1 MTSKQPIQSC
11 LTLILATFLSA
22 VTSLA
27 EEQVDYLKDIKPL
40 LKTKCL
46 SCHGPLKQQSGFR
59 VDTAKFLQKGG
70 ENDVGFEP
78 GNANESFLIGVLTGD
93 AGFRM
98 PPEGG
103 GKHLSADEL
112 KLIRNWINAGAHA
125 PENEQP
131 ERDPRQFWSYQ
142 LQQKPAVPKVKNT
155 KWVRNEIDAF
165 LSAEHEKH
173 DLVPRPAADP
183 AILLRRLYLDL
194 IGLPP
199 TREELNRFLN
209 NPSDAAYEATVD
221 KLLASPQYGERWGR
235 HWMDVWRYSDWYG
248 SRGNNEIRY
257 SQRHIWRWRDWI
269 VESINS
275 DKPYDRMI
283 LEMLAGDELEPG
295 NSDVVRATGFLGR
308 NWYKFDRNV
317 WLYET
322 VEQTSVAFLGLTMK
336 CCRCHEHK
344 YDPLEQLDYY
354 RFRAFFE
361 PHNVRTDAFSASA
374 KKVKDG
380 TKFSALDDGL
390 ARVFDKEPSVPT
402 YLFRRGDDRQPD
414 KENPVK
420 PGVPAVLG
428 NATLEIKPVT
438 LPVESYYP
446 ALKPEFLKDS
456 IETAKKKIDLAQ
468 SEFKNAQ
475 AVVTS
480 IKEKLADFSNTK
492 SIQTGK
498 VNKADELLV
507 DHFKKPNPQRW
518 NHLSGK
524 WEYKNG
530 HLAQTQVGSFV
541 TMSTKSSLPL
551 EFQGRL
557 RYKTLK
563 PGGVHSVGLFFDMDQ
578 LIDAQAIY
586 TAIANNKATVQ
597 AFHRQGGKES
607 YPRAG
612 VFPCDIKLDEEV
624 ILDFVVKGQLL
635 NVWLNG
641 ELKIVYTMPIA
652 RKVGKFALWNH
663 SGTSEFYE
671 LRIEK
676 IQSGF
681 QLATNLDEKKRSPFL
696 PPTKE
701 NLEQELS
708 VATANVALA
717 QQQIR
722 SRTAESASLN
732 SRIAAEQ
739 AKIAQDK
746 TAKDKTFEKLAKI
759 ASQQEREFAVQQ
771 AVLAIRQAERDFAA
785 IKASGAGSKEKT
797 NPKLSTAEK
806 MLTAAKN
813 KHKKAT
819 AAIKQESRKYSPLG
833 NTYPKTSTGRRLA
846 LARWIANEKNPRT
859 ARVAVNHIWLRHF
872 NQAIVPTVANFGLNG
887 QLPTHPQLLD
897 WLAITLIEHDWQM
910 KPMHK
915 LMVLS
920 NAYRMS
926 SADGES
932 ESNSATDPD
941 NHYLWRMNSR
951 RMEAEVVRDSLL
963 ATAGTLD
970 LKMGGPELEEKH
982 GENILRRSLYFRITP
997 NEKMEFLELFD
1008 LANPNSCYE
1017 RSVSVVPQQSLA
1029 LTNSSLSLDQA
1040 RLLAS
1045 QLTKETGKGTDKKTE
1060 KAFIQAAFEQVLS
1073 RPVKQA
1079 ELTACLKFLTHHTTL
1094 LQKKGNQ
1101 GFPGGGTSKRLPSS
1115 DHHQRARENL
1125 VHVLYSHNDFVTI
1138 R

>member
-1 MTSKQPIQSC
+1 MTSKQLNTHC
-11 LTLILATFLSA
+11 LTLFLGAFFTAFPALA
-22 VTSLA
+22 A
-27 EEQVDYLKDIKPL
+27 EPVNYLKEIKPL
-40 LKTKCL
+40 LKTKCM

-59 VDTAKFLQKGG
+59 VDTAQFLQKGG

-78 GNANESFLIGVLTGD
+78 GKANESFLMGVLTGD

-103 GKHLSADEL
+103 GKHLTADEL
-112 KLIRNWINAGAHA
+112 KLIRDWINAGAHA
-125 PENEQP
+125 PLNEQP
-131 ERDPRQFWSYQ
+131 ENDPRQYWSYQ
-142 LQQKPAVPKVKNT
+142 LHKKPVVPKVKNT

-165 LSAEHEKH
+165 LSAQHEKRG
-173 DLVPRPAADP
+173 LVPRPSTDP

-199 TREELNRFLN
+199 TRSELNNFLK
-209 NPSDAAYEATVD
+209 NPSDVAYEATVD

-269 VESINS
+269 IESVNS

-295 NSDVVRATGFLGR
+295 NLDVVRATGFLGR

-317 WLYET
+317 WMYDT
-322 VEQTSVAFLGLTMK
+322 VEQTSVAFLGLTLK

-361 PHNVRTDAFSASA
+361 PRNVRTDAISASA

-380 TKFSALDDGL
+380 TKFSALDEGL
-390 ARVFDKEPSVPT
+390 ARVFDKELSTPT
-402 YLFRRGDDRQPD
+402 YRFLRGDDRQPD
-414 KENPVK
+414 KENPVQ

-428 NATLEIKPVT
+428 NATLEIKPVS

-446 ALKPEFLKDS
+446 ALQPELLKDS
-456 IETAKKKIDLAQ
+456 VETAKKKIHLAQ
-468 SEFKNAQ
+468 SELKNAQ

-480 IKEKLADFSNTK
+480 IKDKLTDITNAKSNQ
-492 SIQTGK
+492 SRGL
-498 VNKADELLV
+498 NKANELLV
-507 DHFKKPNPQRW
+507 DHFKNPNPQRW
-518 NHLSGK
+518 NPLSGK

-541 TMSTKSSLPL
+541 TMSTKTNLPL
-551 EFQGRL
+551 DFQGRL
-557 RYKTLK
+557 KYKTLK
-563 PGGVHSVGLFFDMDQ
+563 PGGVHSVGLFFDMDK

-597 AFHRQGGKES
+597 AFHRQGGKET

-612 VFPCDIKLDEEV
+612 IFPCEINLDEEL

-641 ELKIVYTMPIA
+641 DLKIVYTMPVA
-652 RKVGKFALWNH
+652 RKVGNFALWNH
-663 SGTSEFYE
+663 SANSEFYE

-681 QLATNLDEKKRSPFL
+681 QLATNLAEKKRSPFL

-701 NLEQELS
+701 NLDQELA
-708 VATANVALA
+708 VATASVALA
-717 QQQIR
+717 QQQVL

-746 TAKDKTFEKLAKI
+746 TFDKLAKI

-771 AVLAIRQAERDFAA
+771 AILAIRQAERDITAL
-785 IKASGAGSKEKT
+785 KTSGIGTKEKA
-797 NPKLSTAEK
+797 NPKLVTAEK
-806 MLTAAKN
+806 KLTAAQK
-813 KHKKAT
+813 KHKTAT
-819 AAIKQESRKYSPLG
+819 AAIKQKSTKYSPLG
-833 NTYPKTSTGRRLA
+833 TIYPKTSTGRRLA

-872 NQAIVPTVANFGLNG
+872 NQAIVPTVSNFGLNG
-887 QLPTHPQLLD
+887 QQPTHPQLLD
-897 WLAITLIEHDWQM
+897 WLAISLIENGWQM
-910 KPMHK
+910 KPIHK

-926 SADGES
+926 SADGEG
-932 ESNSATDPD
+932 ESNIATDPD
-941 NHYLWRMNSR
+941 NQFLWRMNSR

-963 ATAGTLD
+963 ATAGTLN

-1008 LANPNSCYE
+1008 LANPNACYE

-1029 LTNSSLSLDQA
+1029 LTNSSLALDQA

-1045 QLTKETGKGTDKKTE
+1045 QLTEETGKGTDKKTE
-1060 KAFIQAAFEQVLS
+1060 LAFIQAAFTQILS
-1073 RPVKQA
+1073 RPAKQA
-1079 ELTACLKFLTHHTTL
+1079 ELAVCLKFLTHHISI

-1101 GFPGGGTSKRLPSS
+1101 GFPGGGTSKRPPSS
-1115 DHHQRARENL
+1115 DLHQRARENL

>member
-1 MTSKQPIQSC
+1 MTSKQLIQYC
-11 LTLILATFLSA
+11 LTLFLATFLSA
-22 VTSLA
+22 VTALA
-27 EEQVDYLKDIKPL
+27 EEQVDYLKEIKPL

-70 ENDVGFEP
+70 ENEIGFEP
-78 GNANESFLIGVLTGD
+78 GKANESFLLGVLTGD

-103 GKHLSADEL
+103 GKHLTADEL
-112 KLIRNWINAGAHA
+112 KLIRDWINSGAHA

-131 ERDPRQFWSYQ
+131 ENDPRQFWSYQ
-142 LQQKPAVPKVKNT
+142 LQQKPAVPKVKNA

-165 LSAEHEKH
+165 LSAEHEKRG
-173 DLVPRPAADP
+173 LVPRPSADP

-199 TREELNRFLN
+199 TRKELNIFLAD
-209 NPSDAAYEATVD
+209 PSEAAYEATVD

-269 VESINS
+269 VESVNS

-317 WLYET
+317 WMYET

-361 PHNVRTDAFSASA
+361 PHNVRTDAISASA

-380 TKFSALDDGL
+380 TEFSALKDGL

-402 YLFRRGDDRQPD
+402 YLFIRGDDRQPD

-428 NATLEIKPVT
+428 NAKLEIKPVT

-446 ALKPEFLKDS
+446 ALKPGLLKDS
-456 IETAKKKIDLAQ
+456 MKTVKKKIDLAE
-468 SEFKNAQ
+468 SELKDAQ

-480 IKEKLADFSNTK
+480 IKEKLTNINNTK
-492 SIQTGK
+492 VSQTTETDK
-498 VNKADELLV
+498 DSELLV
-507 DHFKKPNPQRW
+507 DLFKKPNPQLW
-518 NHLSGK
+518 NSHSGK

-530 HLAQTQVGSFV
+530 RLAQTQVGSFV
-541 TMSTKSSLPL
+541 TMSTKTSLPL
-551 EFQGRL
+551 DFQGRL

-578 LIDAQAIY
+578 MIDAQAIY

-597 AFHRQGGKES
+597 AFHRQGGKET

-652 RKVGKFALWNH
+652 RKVGNFALWNH
-663 SGTSEFYE
+663 SATSEFHE

-681 QLATNLDEKKRSPFL
+681 QLATNLEQKKRSPFL

-708 VATANVALA
+708 VAIASVALA
-717 QQQIR
+717 QQKIR
-722 SRTAESASLN
+722 SRTAESTSLN

-739 AKIAQDK
+739 AKITDDK
-746 TAKDKTFEKLAKI
+746 SFVKLAKK

-771 AVLAIRQAERDFAA
+771 AVLAIRQIKRDIAA
-785 IKASGAGSKEKT
+785 LKVPETGTKEKA
-797 NPKLSTAEK
+797 NPKLVTAEK
-806 MLTAAKN
+806 MLTAAQN
-813 KHKKAT
+813 KHKTAT
-819 AAIKQESRKYSPLG
+819 AAIKQENTKYSPLG
-833 NTYPKTSTGRRLA
+833 TTYPKTSTGRRLA

-897 WLAITLIEHDWQM
+897 WLAISFIENGWQM

-926 SADGES
+926 STDGEG

-941 NHYLWRMNSR
+941 NHFLWRMNSR

-970 LKMGGPELEEKH
+970 LKMGGPELEEKQ

-1029 LTNSSLSLDQA
+1029 LTNSSLALDQA

-1045 QLTKETGKGTDKKTE
+1045 QLTEETGSGTDKKTE
-1060 KAFIQAAFEQVLS
+1060 QAFIQAAFAQVLS
-1073 RPVKQA
+1073 RPAKQT

-1094 LQKKGNQ
+1094 LQKKGHQ
-1101 GFPGGGTSKRLPSS
+1101 RFPGGGTSKRPPSS